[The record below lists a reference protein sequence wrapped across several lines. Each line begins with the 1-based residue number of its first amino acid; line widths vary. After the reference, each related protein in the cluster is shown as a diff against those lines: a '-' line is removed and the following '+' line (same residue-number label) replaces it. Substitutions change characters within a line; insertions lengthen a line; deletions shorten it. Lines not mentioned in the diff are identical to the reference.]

1 MANVYDPNKAL
12 MKTRQMFGRRK
23 IVTTEE
29 TITAENI
36 VDVLREAFNTHD
48 LNRSEIDYLWN
59 YRKGNQPILYRVKEV
74 RPEICN
80 VIVENRADQITN
92 FKLGYV
98 FGQPILYTCKTDEGK
113 DEIAKL
119 NDFVNSE
126 GKHEQDSTLGEWMIV
141 CGLGYRIVMPDKSV
155 DVDAEE
161 EGAPFELSVS
171 DPRNTFLIYRAKDDK
186 PILGVKYYT
195 DKQNVKHISAYTDS
209 EYFELNDDLLVAIE
223 IHYMGSIPIV
233 EYPLNNARLGAFEIV
248 LGLLDALNTLDSNTL
263 DGVEQNIQAFLKFIN
278 CSVDKEGMDQI
289 RELGAVLI
297 KSIDGLNADVDT
309 VTTNVDQS
317 QTHILKKDL
326 MDAIIQ
332 ICALP
337 NRNGGSSTSDTG
349 AAVILRDG
357 WSDAEAWAR
366 GVENK
371 FRESEKKTLSLMKRI
386 CAYTGELNFLV
397 KDIEIIFTRRN
408 YENIQT
414 KSQVLITMLNQPRI
428 HPRLAFEYCGMFAD
442 PDKAYMESE
451 KYYTEQLEAWEPEEV
466 SDEGTVPGTD
476 EIQE

>member
-1 MANVYDPNKAL
+1 MGNQYDPNKAL
-12 MKTRQMFGRRK
+12 MRTRQMFGRRK
-23 IVTTEE
+23 IVTAEE
-29 TITAENI
+29 TITNENI
-36 VDVLREAFNTHD
+36 VDVLREAFVTHD
-48 LNRSEIDYLWN
+48 LNRSEIEYLWN
-59 YRKGNQPILYRVKEV
+59 YRKGNQPILYRIKDV

-80 VIVENRADQITN
+80 MIVENRADQITN

-98 FGQPILYTCKTDEGK
+98 FGQPILYTCKTSEGK
-113 DEIAKL
+113 DTVLKL
-119 NDFVNSE
+119 NEYVNSE
-126 GKHEQDSTLGEWMIV
+126 GKHELDSTLGEWMIV
-141 CGLGYRIVMPDKSV
+141 CGLGYRIVMPDKG
-155 DVDAEE
+155 VDAEE
-161 EGAPFELSVS
+161 EGAPFEISVP

-186 PILGVKYYT
+186 PILGVKFYT
-195 DKQNVKHISAYTDS
+195 DKLNVKHISAYTDT
-209 EYFELNDDLLVAIE
+209 EYFELNDDLLVKE
-223 IHYMGSIPIV
+223 EVHYMGAIPIV

-278 CSVDKEGMDQI
+278 CSVDKEGMEQI

-297 KSIDGLNADVDT
+297 KSIDGLNADVGT
-309 VTTNVDQS
+309 VTTNIDQS

-326 MDAIIQ
+326 MDAVIQ

-337 NRNGGSSTSDTG
+337 NRNGSSSTSDTG

-357 WSDAEAWAR
+357 FYDAEAWAR
-366 GVENK
+366 SVENH
-371 FRESEKKTLSLMKRI
+371 FRESEKKTLFLLKRI
-386 CAYTGELNFLV
+386 CAYSGDLKFNV

-428 HPRLAFEYCGMFAD
+428 HPRLAFEYCGMFTD
-442 PDKAYMESE
+442 PDKAYEESE
-451 KYYTEQLEAWEPEEV
+451 AYYEEQLAAWNPEEV
-466 SDEGTVPGTD
+466 ENEGTVPGTD